1 MLIEKFC
8 LQGGKVIKTTLSFSS
23 KTQERKVKKQKEVST
38 VSLSKSG
45 RDVKVGLSISSGNND
60 KFALNMSTGGS
71 LDRVLS
77 LPPKE

>member
-8 LQGGKVIKTTLSFSS
+8 LQGGNVIKTTLSFSS